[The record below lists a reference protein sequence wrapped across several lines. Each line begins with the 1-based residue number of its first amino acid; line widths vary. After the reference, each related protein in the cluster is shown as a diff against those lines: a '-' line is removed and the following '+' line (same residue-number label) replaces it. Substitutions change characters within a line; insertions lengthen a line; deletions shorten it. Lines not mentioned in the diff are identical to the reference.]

1 MNKSIFFI
9 IFLIAP
15 FAFANHDALNKLDKS
30 IEGKEML
37 DSLFIQTQL
46 MGDNL
51 DVDTLKTFL
60 KGTRDAIATK
70 AAEYETIKAA
80 KLAECNSDL
89 ESLSTLRDSHDERQF
104 ALKRQLELVKRTA
117 ARIGTFLA
125 RSQDESSNYS
135 KFQSFIKEGKDAW
148 ATYFASAT
156 ANFKALGELLKT
168 VVEATNAPA
177 TGASFIQ
184 MGSEYHSALAE
195 IKLTV
200 QTINLKYT
208 GMGPIVS
215 NLVEIMADPNAAGK
229 PEVRHALRGLVEAL
243 NNNVRDRLEEIEAEN
258 EHQSA
263 LFEHLE
269 KAFHENVLRSNKE
282 VQAHTDVTNNLN
294 SRVNSLTAAHNHA
307 KDLTSKI
314 ENIKALRGDECE
326 TYNHAN
332 TSVSIRSEKINS
344 VINEIEGIVI
354 NKSAGI
360 KTFFIQRE
368 MRATK

>member
-15 FAFANHDALNKLDKS
+15 LAFANHDVLNKLDKT

-46 MGDNL
+46 MGDKL

-60 KGTRDAIATK
+60 KGTRDAAATK
-70 AAEYETIKAA
+70 SAEYEAIKTA
-80 KLAECNSDL
+80 KLVDCTSDI
-89 ESLSTLRDSHDERQF
+89 ESMSTLRNSHDERQF

-117 ARIGTFLA
+117 VRIGTFLA
-125 RSQDESSNYS
+125 RSQDEKENYG
-135 KFQSFIKEGKDAW
+135 KFEGYIKDGKNAW
-148 ATYFASAT
+148 ATYFTSAT
-156 ANFKALGELLKT
+156 ANFKALEDLLKT

-177 TGASFIQ
+177 TGAAFVQ
-184 MGSEYHSALAE
+184 LGTEYHSALAE

-200 QTINLKYT
+200 QSINLKYT

-215 NLVEIMADPNAAGK
+215 NLVEIMADPDAAGK
-229 PEVRHALRGLVEAL
+229 PEVRHALRGLVQTL
-243 NNNVRDRLEEIEAEN
+243 NDNVRDRLEEIEQEN

-269 KAFHENVLRSNKE
+269 KAFHENVVRSDKE
-282 VQAHTDVTNNLN
+282 VIAHTDVVNNL
-294 SRVNSLTAAHNHA
+294 SGRVNTLTVAHNHA
-307 KDLTSKI
+307 TDLTGKI
-314 ENIKALRGDECE
+314 ENLKALREEECQG
-326 TYNHAN
+326 YNHVQ
-332 TSVSIRSEKINS
+332 SSLSIRLEKINS
-344 VINEIEGIVI
+344 VITEIEGIVV
-354 NKSAGI
+354 NRSAGI

-368 MRATK
+368 MRVAK